1 MDYREY
7 SVEDLALD
15 GRFQKWILAPND
27 EVVVFWEQWIKE
39 NPQHQQKVND
49 AINLIRTAGLSG
61 DAKLDETYLAI
72 WKKLNDNILH
82 SKETKRST
90 RFTYAKAAAVFIGLV
105 VSSYFLWN
113 QFGSGNKTVEYQ
125 TAYGEVKE
133 FVLEDGSKVTLNSNS
148 HLTTTGNWN
157 DNNAREVF
165 LEGEAFFEIVKTKE
179 HKTFEVNT
187 EEKVHVQV
195 LGTEF
200 NVSTRREHVEV
211 YLQSGK
217 VKISSLVGEATL
229 KPGDFVVYQKG
240 DQSLVVKQNALEG
253 SPDLLDWKSNFYI
266 FNDTPLSDIVQTLE
280 DNYGFKI
287 VIKDPTVSQKK
298 ITAKISRNDVS
309 VLLKV
314 LSETLN
320 IKIEQDGNQLTFN
333 AN

>member
-1 MDYREY
+1 
-7 SVEDLALD
+7 
-15 GRFQKWILAPND
+15 
-27 EVVVFWEQWIKE
+27 
-39 NPQHQQKVND
+39 
-49 AINLIRTAGLSG
+49 
-61 DAKLDETYLAI
+61 
-72 WKKLNDNILH
+72 LNDNILH
-82 SKETKRST
+82 SKEIERST
-90 RFTYAKAAAVFIGLV
+90 RFTYAKIAAVFVGLV

-113 QFGSGNKTVEYQ
+113 QFGNGDKSIEYQ

-165 LEGEAFFEIVKTKE
+165 LKGEAFFEIVKTKE
-179 HKTFEVNT
+179 RKTFEVNT

-200 NVSTRREHVEV
+200 NVSTRRQQVEV

-217 VKISSLVGEATL
+217 VKISSLAGDATL

-240 DQSLVVKQNALEG
+240 DQALVVKQNALEA
-253 SPDLLDWKSNFYI
+253 SPDLLDWKSSFYI
-266 FNDTPLSDIVQTLE
+266 FNDTPLSDITQTLE

-287 VIKDPTVSQKK
+287 VIKDPSVTQKK
-298 ITAKISRNDVS
+298 ITAKISRNDVN

-333 AN
+333 TN